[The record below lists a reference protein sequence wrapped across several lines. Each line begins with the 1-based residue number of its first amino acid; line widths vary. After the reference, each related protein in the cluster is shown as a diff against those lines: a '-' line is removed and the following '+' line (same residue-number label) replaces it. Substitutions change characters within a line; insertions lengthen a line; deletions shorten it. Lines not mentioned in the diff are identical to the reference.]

1 LRILVLSHRNLFF
14 PPYIFLKVPETI
26 ERDDLKQVPT
36 LIELYEDGFFK
47 HMFGTFK
54 TANLL
59 FDISSKYSRTKK
71 ERLLI
76 SIIVDNKNKIN
87 TTLAQELL
95 EGFVDEFKKIKKA
108 YKAFYVTSQV
118 YQGDPDKLEEIRTL
132 LKTFNTSFPEERVIF
147 EQKEAKVLIFGLSL
161 AGKTTIIRTRRKSV
175 SKTIFP
181 TINVDIS
188 RILVNN
194 VSLLT
199 YDTPGQVK
207 FKEIWKPYLKKQ
219 DGLIFVL
226 DVSDKLKFP
235 DARALLHEIV
245 GISELSELPL
255 LILFNKIDLEEP
267 NINDLVDDMG
277 LEKLGNMP
285 MKFFLTSG
293 INNINIDEAF
303 NWLSLKIA
311 ERIETYTP
319 RTEVGII
326 FCRWDENLGIK
337 IEAVHPKDAFE
348 NPELISIKSFS
359 ISQYIF
365 GGGEFKRASV
375 ILPFPHLNSNAAI
388 YFDYISDESIRG
400 GLLPLSLIIYYNDK
414 IPKSIINQFSYFI
427 LKQFD
432 NIKNNY
438 INNIQVL
445 GILRE
450 IHGTITNQI
459 DLYKPS
465 IEALKIAELRYE
477 ALFKAARDA
486 ILIIDKK
493 SGIIMDAN
501 KQAEELFQLP
511 FEDFIG
517 FHSSQLLNEIIN
529 IDFNEEI
536 FDQLN
541 SPLPLRLDV
550 IDNSGN
556 LIPVEIN
563 VNEVQMGG
571 QVFTQYII
579 RDISKRLEAE
589 IKLKNSEIKYRHLFK
604 DSPFSVLLINP
615 NGSIVDCNPALE
627 KSLGYTREELLGRE
641 FVDLSLIHQDYLV
654 EVLKRFRKEERGR
667 IFPPLEIQLY
677 QKNGNLI
684 WVNMQSSFV
693 EIGDDTF
700 YQIICHD
707 VTEQKKTEQD
717 LKKISKLEGII
728 ARIISRFI
736 GIKDF
741 NQAIYDSLREIGE
754 FVNAN
759 RAFIYIFNNNY
770 NFMKRNY
777 VWYGKLT
784 YPQIDLPQF
793 ISINNFPWVIEKL
806 KTSDYFYIN
815 EIDTLPK
822 QANNFKYFLEL
833 QKIENILVFALKIN
847 NLLEG
852 IICFDNLSEKDYWK
866 EENLETL
873 GIFSDIIKNVIL
885 RKFAENNLR
894 ISEESFHEEFDR
906 EYFYKELF
914 INDINNIINSLQLSL
929 DNYIKQNNQF
939 LSKSLR
945 ELLDSVKS
953 ECINSQL
960 LIYIIQKLT
969 VLNETKIA
977 IVKVGL
983 NNVINDVIDF
993 ITSTYTNKRI
1003 NIIVENPNE
1012 ELYVKADKFLIDVLV
1027 NILISSIRYSKKPSI
1042 ELKII
1047 IYRSK
1052 ENNINYVKIKFVDYK
1067 KEILNIEK
1075 DMIFKKEREKDSK
1088 IKEIILGFLLVERI
1102 LSNYKGKI
1110 WVEGNNFVILI
1121 PEAY

>member
-1 LRILVLSHRNLFF
+1 MRILVLSHRNLFF

-59 FDISSKYSRTKK
+59 FDIPSKYSRTKK

-95 EGFVDEFKKIKKA
+95 EGFVEEFKKIKKA
-108 YKAFYVTSQV
+108 YKAFYVDSQF
-118 YQGDPDKLEEIRTL
+118 YQGDIGKLQEIRTL
-132 LKTFNTSFPEERVIF
+132 LETFNTSFPEERVIF
-147 EQKEAKVLIFGLSL
+147 EQKEAKVLIFGLSM
-161 AGKTTIIRTRRKSV
+161 AGKTTIIKTRRKSV
-175 SKTIFP
+175 LKTIFP

-245 GISELSELPL
+245 GMPELSELPL

-267 NINDLVDDMG
+267 NINDLEDDMG
-277 LEKLGNMP
+277 LEKLGKMP
-285 MKFFLTSG
+285 MKSFLTSG

-319 RTEVGII
+319 RTDIGII
-326 FCRWDENLGIK
+326 FCRWDENLGVK

-388 YFDYISDESIRG
+388 YFDYVSDESIRG

-414 IPKSIINQFSYFI
+414 IPKSIVNQFSYFI

-438 INNIQVL
+438 LNNIQVL
-445 GILRE
+445 EILRE
-450 IHGTITNQI
+450 IHSTITNQI

-501 KQAEELFQLP
+501 EQAEELFQLP

-541 SPLPLRLDV
+541 SSFPLRLDV

-563 VNEVQMGG
+563 VNDVQMGG

-579 RDISKRLEAE
+579 RDVSKRLEAE

-604 DSPFSVLLINP
+604 DSPFSILLINP

-627 KSLGYTREELLGRE
+627 KSLGYTREELLGRQ

-667 IFPPLEIQLY
+667 IFPSLEIQLY

-684 WVNMQSSFV
+684 WVNMLSSFV
-693 EIGDDTF
+693 EIGDETF

-707 VTEQKKTEQD
+707 VTEQKKTELD

-728 ARIISRFI
+728 ARTISRFI

-754 FVNAN
+754 LVNAN
-759 RAFIYIFNNNY
+759 RASIYIFNNSY

-777 VWYGKLT
+777 IWYGKLT

-806 KTSDYFYIN
+806 KTSDYFCIN
-815 EIDTLPK
+815 DVAMLPK
-822 QANNFKYFLEL
+822 QAINFKYFLEM
-833 QKIENILVFALKIN
+833 QKVENILVFAIKIN
-847 NLLEG
+847 DLLEG

-873 GIFSDIIKNVIL
+873 GIFSDILKNAIL
-885 RKFAENNLR
+885 RKLAENNLR

-914 INDINNIINSLQLSL
+914 INDINNIINSLQSSL
-929 DNYIKQNNQF
+929 DKYIKQNSQF
-939 LSKSLR
+939 ISKSLR
-945 ELLDSVKS
+945 ELLDNVKS
-953 ECINSQL
+953 ECINAQL
-960 LIYIIQKLT
+960 LIYTIQKLT

-977 IVKVGL
+977 IVKVDL

-993 ITSTYTNKRI
+993 ITSTYTNKKI
-1003 NIIVENPNE
+1003 NIIVENPSK

-1052 ENNINYVKIKFVDYK
+1052 ENNLNYVKIKFIDYK

-1102 LSNYKGKI
+1102 LNNYKGKI

-1121 PEAY
+1121 PEA

>member
-1 LRILVLSHRNLFF
+1 
-14 PPYIFLKVPETI
+14 
-26 ERDDLKQVPT
+26 
-36 LIELYEDGFFK
+36 
-47 HMFGTFK
+47 
-54 TANLL
+54 
-59 FDISSKYSRTKK
+59 
-71 ERLLI
+71 
-76 SIIVDNKNKIN
+76 
-87 TTLAQELL
+87 
-95 EGFVDEFKKIKKA
+95 
-108 YKAFYVTSQV
+108 
-118 YQGDPDKLEEIRTL
+118 
-132 LKTFNTSFPEERVIF
+132 
-147 EQKEAKVLIFGLSL
+147 
-161 AGKTTIIRTRRKSV
+161 
-175 SKTIFP
+175 
-181 TINVDIS
+181 
-188 RILVNN
+188 
-194 VSLLT
+194 
-199 YDTPGQVK
+199 
-207 FKEIWKPYLKKQ
+207 
-219 DGLIFVL
+219 
-226 DVSDKLKFP
+226 
-235 DARALLHEIV
+235 
-245 GISELSELPL
+245 
-255 LILFNKIDLEEP
+255 
-267 NINDLVDDMG
+267 
-277 LEKLGNMP
+277 
-285 MKFFLTSG
+285 
-293 INNINIDEAF
+293 
-303 NWLSLKIA
+303 
-311 ERIETYTP
+311 
-319 RTEVGII
+319 
-326 FCRWDENLGIK
+326 
-337 IEAVHPKDAFE
+337 FE

-388 YFDYISDESIRG
+388 YFDYVSDESIRG

-414 IPKSIINQFSYFI
+414 IPKSIVNQFSYFI

-438 INNIQVL
+438 LNNIQVL
-445 GILRE
+445 EILRE
-450 IHGTITNQI
+450 IHSTITNQI

-501 KQAEELFQLP
+501 EQAEELFQLP

-541 SPLPLRLDV
+541 SSFPLRLDV

-563 VNEVQMGG
+563 VNDVQMGG

-579 RDISKRLEAE
+579 RDVSKRLEAE

-604 DSPFSVLLINP
+604 DSPFSILLINP

-627 KSLGYTREELLGRE
+627 KSLGYTREELLGRQ

-667 IFPPLEIQLY
+667 IFPSLEIQLY

-684 WVNMQSSFV
+684 WVNMLSSFV
-693 EIGDDTF
+693 EIGDETF

-754 FVNAN
+754 LVNAN
-759 RAFIYIFNNNY
+759 RASIYIFNNSY

-777 VWYGKLT
+777 IWYGKLT

-806 KTSDYFYIN
+806 KTSDYFCIN
-815 EIDTLPK
+815 DVAMLPK
-822 QANNFKYFLEL
+822 QAINFKYFLEM
-833 QKIENILVFALKIN
+833 QKVENILVFAIKIN
-847 NLLEG
+847 DLLEG

-873 GIFSDIIKNVIL
+873 GIFSDILKNAIL
-885 RKFAENNLR
+885 RKLAENNLR

-929 DNYIKQNNQF
+929 DKYIKQNSQF
-939 LSKSLR
+939 ISKSLR
-945 ELLDSVKS
+945 ELLDNVKS
-953 ECINSQL
+953 ECINAQL
-960 LIYIIQKLT
+960 LIYTIQKLT

-977 IVKVGL
+977 IVKVDL

-993 ITSTYTNKRI
+993 ITSTYTNKKI
-1003 NIIVENPNE
+1003 NIIVENPSK

-1052 ENNINYVKIKFVDYK
+1052 ENNLNYVKIKFIDYK

-1102 LSNYKGKI
+1102 LNNYKGKI

-1121 PEAY
+1121 PEA

>member
-1 LRILVLSHRNLFF
+1 MRILILSHRNLFF

-59 FDISSKYSRTKK
+59 FDIPSKYSRTKK

-95 EGFVDEFKKIKKA
+95 EGFVEEFKKIKKA
-108 YKAFYVTSQV
+108 YKAFYVDSQV
-118 YQGDPDKLEEIRTL
+118 YQGDLGKLEEIRTL

-147 EQKEAKVLIFGLSL
+147 EQKEAKVLIFGLSM
-161 AGKTTIIRTRRKSV
+161 AGKTTIIKTRRKSV
-175 SKTIFP
+175 LKTIFP

-199 YDTPGQVK
+199 YDTPGQEK

-226 DVSDKLKFP
+226 DVSDKLKFT

-245 GISELSELPL
+245 GMPELSELPL

-277 LEKLGNMP
+277 LKKLGQMP

-311 ERIETYTP
+311 ERIEKYTP
-319 RTEVGII
+319 RTEIGII
-326 FCRWDENLGIK
+326 FCRWDENLGVK

-388 YFDYISDESIRG
+388 YFDYVSDESIRG
-400 GLLPLSLIIYYNDK
+400 GILPLSLIIYYNDK

-438 INNIQVL
+438 LNNIQVFD
-445 GILRE
+445 ILRE
-450 IHGTITNQI
+450 IHSTITNQI
-459 DLYKPS
+459 DLHKPS

-517 FHSSQLLNEIIN
+517 FHSSKLLNEIIN

-536 FDQLN
+536 FDQVN
-541 SPLPLRLDV
+541 SSLPLRLDV

-579 RDISKRLEAE
+579 RDISKRLDAE
-589 IKLKNSEIKYRHLFK
+589 NKLKNSEIKYRHLFK
-604 DSPFSVLLINP
+604 DSPFSILLINP

-736 GIKDF
+736 GIQDF

-754 FVNAN
+754 FINAN
-759 RAFIYIFNNNY
+759 RASIYIFNNNY

-806 KTSDYFYIN
+806 KTSDCFYIN
-815 EIDTLPK
+815 EVDTLPK
-822 QANNFKYFLEL
+822 QAKNFKYFLEM

-847 NLLEG
+847 DLLEG

-873 GIFSDIIKNVIL
+873 GIFSDILKNVIL
-885 RKFAENNLR
+885 RKLAENNLR

-945 ELLDSVKS
+945 ELLDNVKS
-953 ECINSQL
+953 ECINAQL

-969 VLNETKIA
+969 VLNETKIG

-983 NNVINDVIDF
+983 SNVINDVIDF

-1052 ENNINYVKIKFVDYK
+1052 ENNINYVKIKFIDYK

-1110 WVEGNNFVILI
+1110 WVEGNDFVILI
-1121 PEAY
+1121 PEA